1 MPRRYETIAAF
12 ESALRA
18 KLRSFADER
27 RTFQDLRRLV
37 AFGRILARL
46 QVAAPDAWLLKG
58 GAALEYRIGRA
69 RATVDLDISTE
80 LDIERMSELLAVSA
94 ATTLDDYFQ
103 IIIGQREHPVDEV
116 ETYRFDVDVQYANGR
131 RFARL
136 KLDVGFSDPRIGS
149 PVEVEVPS
157 LLDFAGVPAIRVK
170 AIPAEQQLAEK
181 VHAYTKP
188 YGLYRS
194 SRVKDLVDM
203 ALLLRDGVNVSELRK
218 SLQIVFTT
226 RATHEIPAT
235 LPPPPE
241 DWRIPYARLA
251 LDLPVPPDLDAG
263 YAFSA
268 DALLPALA
276 EPWAR

>member
-1 MPRRYETIAAF
+1 MPGRYETIAAF

-18 KLRSFADER
+18 KLHYIADER
-27 RTFQDLRRLV
+27 RTFQDLRRQV
-37 AFGRILARL
+37 AFGRVLARL
-46 QVAAPDAWLLKG
+46 QFAAPEAWLLKG

-69 RATVDLDISTE
+69 RATFDLDISTE
-80 LDIERMSELLAVSA
+80 LDVERMSELLAASA

-103 IIIGQREHPVDEV
+103 ITLGQREHPVDEV

-131 RFARL
+131 RFERL
-136 KLDVGFSDPRIGS
+136 KLDVGFSDPRIGT
-149 PVEVEVPS
+149 PVEIEVPS
-157 LLDFAGVPAIRVK
+157 LLEFAGVPAIFVK
-170 AIPAEQQLAEK
+170 AIRAEQQLAEK

-188 YGLYRS
+188 YGSYRS

-203 ALLLRDGVNVSELRK
+203 ALLLRDGVDASELRK

-226 RATHEIPAT
+226 RATHEIPAM

-251 LDLPVPPDLDAG
+251 FELPVPPDLSAA
-263 YAFSA
+263 YAFAA
-268 DALLPALA
+268 DALLPVLA
-276 EPWAR
+276 AP